1 MGFEVEVAG
10 LLKVGVDRMSVICFR
25 LVPMLFRVVSRLPN
39 ENQLFLRYLMPLL
52 HHISRSSD
60 INGMTSVN
68 LAICFAPS
76 MLWPST
82 KLDVIK
88 NEVPPLIQFFIEH
101 CPDIFGEELPVL
113 YKQAELPP
121 SPVENME
128 MEFTMNPPTKK
139 FVPTKVD
146 DGAKR
151 GDKYLVGHKR
161 SDSMDSSISEESTS
175 AEIDDEYHN
184 RHRHNFRHNNMD
196 AGNTNSLLRARR
208 SGLTVSDS
216 QLSQI
221 SQADDYAP
229 SNQSSINSFE
239 TTSSSSSKP
248 RPVRKRG
255 TIVTSGQH
263 IHHPESF
270 GPGASSGSVGISG
283 GSGFPGGV
291 EKPSPKRIK
300 KGRVPERSS
309 SLHGPNDM
317 IYRRPK
323 NARTVSSIVPPAIR
337 PVPDNAQHRRKSIA
351 TQELLPP
358 GMVPS
363 SSNSSFGSSSHGY
376 SPKMLQRIQQSKE
389 LYSRHDSSH
398 SKSTIRKHAHS
409 FTCKDVDRPVRTIP
423 ASSSFYDTLSPLGA
437 EELRPK
443 LCVGSGNSKY
453 QVRLDVP
460 SSTKDDM
467 HTRPILTS
475 IPSPYIGS
483 NGSQPYANPPTSRA
497 GPSSGGGGYSDSPD
511 LLHQKGKVDGEYL
524 KVAISER
531 FNLTNTTNGIGIPPP
546 STPSSAS
553 STSTSTF
560 STLDSRVI
568 VGVHETTPTREEIYT
583 PGGSESG
590 QDSLERVQKKLQDRK
605 RLDGNDASGGTPTS
619 FTNSS
624 NYKAFLNTRQ
634 KGDSLMSL
642 TEESSIDDR
651 PECDMSLPRQV
662 GAKALGSGATALG
675 GGAGMGAMGRG
686 GTRNLT
692 LEVTMHHHEHDPIRT
707 SNNGYNSDTES
718 DPSRTLSRPGK
729 IKEVSS
735 PTKVTMPSRYNRGG
749 GSGSGAA
756 MGLHSYN
763 SANGKR
769 TLNTYQKQ
777 QQQQVRHQHDAM
789 AAAAAASSS
798 SSSSTSATKDYSN
811 LLQSLPAEF
820 SSSPAPAMINP
831 SSKTTTTHYS
841 SASSSPQTPPHS
853 RSTSVKGS
861 SGTGSRHRPKS
872 GDSSRVE
879 KLTEIY
885 RANEKEQVNADI
897 EFAKVKLGLIPQQIT
912 QIRQRSKSTS
922 EKEAMKILH
931 KLMGGPEEQ
940 DEEEL
945 TAESKVDVP
954 GSENPPP
961 SQEDER
967 ACKHKEW
974 LSSAPTSAE
983 RRKAWESQNN
993 SSKTM
998 SSSSAQFHRSDFKSR
1013 SLRNT
1018 NNVESPPEEKVPVP
1032 TVVATTKLVSQS
1044 PDTKRKCATLP
1055 DMLNGKQTKMVK
1067 VRTYEIP
1074 EAQRIRR
1081 INLRTYH

>member
-1 MGFEVEVAG
+1 MSFEVEVTG
-10 LLKVGVDRMSVICFR
+10 LLELEWIECTVICFR
-25 LVPMLFRVVSRLPN
+25 LVSVLFRVVFRLPN

-60 INGMTSVN
+60 MNGMTSVN

-76 MLWPST
+76 MLWPNT

-101 CPDIFGEELPVL
+101 CPDIFGVELPVL

-121 SPVENME
+121 SPVENMDVEFE
-128 MEFTMNPPTKK
+128 MSAPTTKQ

-151 GDKYLVGHKR
+151 GEKYLVGHKR
-161 SDSMDSSISEESTS
+161 SDSIDSSISEESTS
-175 AEIDDEYHN
+175 AEIDEEYRN
-184 RHRHNFRHNNMD
+184 RHNFRHNVES
-196 AGNTNSLLRARR
+196 GNTNSLLRARR

-216 QLSQI
+216 QLSHI
-221 SQADDYAP
+221 SQVDDYAP
-229 SNQSSINSFE
+229 SNQSSNNSFE

-248 RPVRKRG
+248 RQVRKRG
-255 TIVTSGQH
+255 TFVTSGQH
-263 IHHPESF
+263 IHHPDCTST
-270 GPGASSGSVGISG
+270 GGVGIG

-337 PVPDNAQHRRKSIA
+337 SVPDNIQHRRKSIA

-376 SPKMLQRIQQSKE
+376 SPKMMQRIQQSKE
-389 LYSRHDSSH
+389 LYSRQHDASPH
-398 SKSTIRKHAHS
+398 SKSSIRKHAHS
-409 FTCKDVDRPVRTIP
+409 FTCKDVERPVRTIP
-423 ASSSFYDTLSPLGA
+423 ASSSFYDTLSPLEA
-437 EELRPK
+437 EELRPG
-443 LCVGSGNSKY
+443 LRIGNSSTKY
-453 QVRLDVP
+453 HTRLDVP
-460 SSTKDDM
+460 SSSKDEL
-467 HTRPILTS
+467 HTRPILTN
-475 IPSPYIGS
+475 IPSSYMGS
-483 NGSQPYANPPTSRA
+483 NGAQPYANPPAARA
-497 GPSSGGGGYSDSPD
+497 GPGSGTVGYSDSPD
-511 LLHQKGKVDGEYL
+511 LLRQGGKVDGEYL

-531 FNLTNTTNGIGIPPP
+531 FNLTNPTNGMGIPPP

-560 STLDSRVI
+560 NTLDSRVI

-590 QDSLERVQKKLQDRK
+590 QDSLERVQKKFHERK
-605 RLDGNDASGGTPTS
+605 RLDGSEVSGSTPTS
-619 FTNSS
+619 FTNTS
-624 NYKAFLNTRQ
+624 NYRAFLTTQQ

-662 GAKALGSGATALG
+662 GGKATVTGATALR
-675 GGAGMGAMGRG
+675 GGAGMGAMGGG

-707 SNNGYNSDTES
+707 TNNGYNSDTES
-718 DPSRTLSRPGK
+718 DPSRTLGRPGK
-729 IKEVSS
+729 INEVCS
-735 PTKVTMPSRYNRGG
+735 PTKVTMPSRYHHGG
-749 GSGSGAA
+749 GSSSGAV
-756 MGLHSYN
+756 GLHSYET
-763 SANGKR
+763 ANGKR
-769 TLNTYQKQ
+769 THNTYQKQ
-777 QQQQVRHQHDAM
+777 QQQQQQMRHQHDSM
-789 AAAAAASSS
+789 AAAT
-798 SSSSTSATKDYSN
+798 SSSSTSATKDHSN
-811 LLQSLPAEF
+811 LVQSLPADF
-820 SSSPAPAMINP
+820 SSSPAPAAINP
-831 SSKTTTTHYS
+831 PSKTTTTHYS

-853 RSTSVKGS
+853 RSTSVKGT
-861 SGTGSRHRPKS
+861 SGSNNSSRHRPKS
-872 GDSSRVE
+872 GDSRVE
-879 KLTEIY
+879 RLTELY
-885 RANEKEQVNADI
+885 RANEKEQMNADI
-897 EFAKVKLGLIPQQIT
+897 EYAKVKLGLIPQQSV
-912 QIRQRSKSTS
+912 QIQRQRSKSTS

-931 KLMGGPEEQ
+931 KLMGV
-940 DEEEL
+940 EEEL
-945 TAESKVDVP
+945 TAGSKANMA
-954 GSENPPP
+954 GSEKPAP

-983 RRKAWESQNN
+983 RKKAWESQNN
-993 SSKTM
+993 SSKT
-998 SSSSAQFHRSDFKSR
+998 SSPSQFHRADYKSR
-1013 SLRNT
+1013 SLRGGNNT
-1018 NNVESPPEEKVPVP
+1018 EAPSGERVPA
-1032 TVVATTKLVSQS
+1032 VVATTKLVSQT
-1044 PDTKRKCATLP
+1044 PDAKRKCATLP

-1074 EAQRIRR
+1074 EPQKIRR
-1081 INLRTYH
+1081 INLRTFH